1 MRVPFVLAM
10 SNVRKNIHPDLAQ
23 KFTPMFDSGH
33 VYPPL
38 LFIQYADK
46 QDVFRKVIKRLAS
59 EGGAEMSAAYSSID
73 KLIHESSVSLVK
85 KKNDELL
92 IDELDQFWG
101 KYGDKLSKKLLA
113 TVEDPELILRKDEVP
128 EFAEYLSIVGGEYGN
143 TKFDGGEIDCGT
155 YEVEGANWAL
165 MAPSTFV
172 KQFKVQAGHGGLNSE
187 LEQYLFGTFKKSLEK
202 IRNMK
207 YGANEAE
214 NLKVK
219 RQLFRE
225 FHLNFQQYIH
235 TRLSSDKLAEDP
247 KKKGS
252 PKFANEPYMLQL
264 TSEFGFTAKIPEEAN
279 FDKGGPYEKWVDE
292 DFNRFMSIKSVK
304 QYGNAVATNVDT
316 IIERNVFDT
325 VARPDAPVPEP
336 GKEEEETPLS
346 ANDADVRTVEKFDET
361 HE

>member
-59 EGGAEMSAAYSSID
+59 EGGAEMSAAYSTID
-73 KLIHESSVSLVK
+73 KLIHESSVSLVD

-92 IDELDQFWG
+92 IDALDKFWG

-143 TKFDGGEIDCGT
+143 TKFDGAEIDCGT

-165 MAPSTFV
+165 MAPGTYV

-202 IRNMK
+202 IRNTK
-207 YGANEAE
+207 YGSNDAD
-214 NLKVK
+214 NLRIKK
-219 RQLFRE
+219 QLFKE

-264 TSEFGFTAKIPEEAN
+264 TSEFGFTAKIPEEAVFEGTN
-279 FDKGGPYEKWVDE
+279 YDDWLNDDFD
-292 DFNRFMSIKSVK
+292 RFMAIKSVK
-304 QYGNAVATNVDT
+304 QYGNAVSTNVDT
-316 IIERNVFDT
+316 IIERNFFTAD
-325 VARPDAPVPEP
+325 ARPDVPVQTTEEDETLPPER
-336 GKEEEETPLS
+336 
-346 ANDADVRTVEKFDET
+346 DADTVTIEQFDET
-361 HE
+361 HD